1 MILKNLFKK
10 KDNLTEKDKILID
23 NFEKGKILH
32 INDGI
37 DNKELFYE
45 IENENNTRC

>member
-10 KDNLTEKDKILID
+10 KDKLSEKERMLIES
-23 NFEKGKILH
+23 FEQGKILH

-37 DNKELFYE
+37 NNKELFNQ

>member
-10 KDNLTEKDKILID
+10 KDNISKREKILIE
-23 NFEKGKILH
+23 NFEEGKILH

-37 DNKELFYE
+37 NNKELFE
-45 IENENNTRC
+45 NIKNENNTRC